1 MFSDLVSLDENG
13 YAVIEGRKK
22 DMLIRGGENIYPV
35 EIEQFLYENDKIE
48 DAQVIGIP
56 DERLGE
62 EICAWIKL
70 KGGQEATEQEI
81 KDFCHGKI
89 SHFKIPKY
97 ILFVNEFPM
106 TVTGKI
112 QKFKMRE
119 KSLEMLNLTN

>member
-1 MFSDLVSLDENG
+1 MVSLDENG

>member
-1 MFSDLVSLDENG
+1 
-13 YAVIEGRKK
+13 
-22 DMLIRGGENIYPV
+22 MLIRGGENIYPV